1 MTRRD
6 KLYDDY
12 ENALFALLME
22 DVAEA
27 QGRQALAENEQ
38 LQADPAAAMPEALH
52 ERCVRTVR
60 RKLAAGRRSA
70 AGKTAFRLVSRVA
83 VVVMLLVLTMT
94 VAFAASPA
102 VKSSVVRWAVDHYAD
117 HTDFTIPD
125 YGSSTSVQSGLID
138 EDGVWIGASMEI
150 SVGWIPEGLELT
162 QEGSDSQARWLIFQ
176 DDGRRLFLLLDYLGT
191 GKLALDTEN
200 AQQSFISLHGNAAL
214 LYANDRDLYYTIF
227 LPLPALDGYLII
239 ATEGLSEEEFLHIAE
254 SIELKQ

>member
-27 QGRQALAENEQ
+27 QGRQALAENQ
-38 LQADPAAAMPEALH
+38 RLQADPAAAMPEALH

-94 VAFAASPA
+94 VAFAASPEVRTA
-102 VKSSVVRWAVDHYAD
+102 VTRWAIKYYAD
-117 HTDFTIPD
+117 RTEYSIPD
-125 YGSSTSVQSGLID
+125 SERSNSTGQKLID
-138 EDGVWIGASMEI
+138 EDGVWIGTKLKL
-150 SVGWIPEGLELT
+150 SVGYIPEEMELID
-162 QEGSDSQARWLIFQ
+162 EGTDNNAKWQLYRGPGKLVSVEIK
-176 DDGRRLFLLLDYLGT
+176 YLG
-191 GKLALDTEN
+191 KQILALDTEN
-200 AQQSFISLHGNAAL
+200 ASTSIVTIHGRAGVVNSSQYYCNILVPLTEYEGFL
-214 LYANDRDLYYTIF
+214 LIDC
-227 LPLPALDGYLII
+227 DGVLEDEVLKI
-239 ATEGLSEEEFLHIAE
+239 AD
-254 SIELKQ
+254 SIVIK